1 MNDFIF
7 WDVGEEEAVRPSK
20 AHMAAIMLALVR
32 CKGRLYGTHSMEL
45 TREGDW
51 RYPTSACAIVMRIA
65 LPKGQEARFTELSGF
80 QLTKPP
86 VITVN

>member
-1 MNDFIF
+1 MDDLVF
-7 WDVGEEEAVRPSK
+7 WDLGEEQAVRPSK

-86 VITVN
+86 VITVS